1 MGREKRYPH
10 APNRARGATIP
21 LPDRG
26 GVYFSMMPLNPE
38 RDVLDR
44 ARRAARESDAPLL
57 LAVSGG
63 LDSMSLLDAM
73 ARAAR
78 RRIAVVA
85 TFDHRTG
92 PHSAR
97 AVALVVREA
106 RRRGLPVVTGGMPDG
121 ADRSN
126 GVESMWRAARHG
138 FLRATAATYGARVV
152 TAHTRDD
159 QIETVLM
166 REMRG
171 SGARGLAGLAA
182 PSAIV
187 RPFLDVS
194 RRAIEAYATAT
205 GLTWLEDPS
214 NASLAFLRN
223 RVRHQLLPALRLA
236 DPSIDDAL
244 WATGSR
250 AAAWRADLESLV
262 DACVRY
268 ERTDQHSV
276 VVAASELADY
286 DRDSLTVLWG
296 AIAGRVGLALDRRGT
311 HRCATFTMK
320 RARSGGIPLSG
331 GWRLEA
337 GHGALMLRRAPVM
350 GEGSATLPTEG
361 GVALE
366 WGGFRFSV
374 VGHQHHDNG
383 WSATLVSSEPVLVRR
398 WRPGDRLAPSLGQ
411 GRRRVTRYL
420 SDAGVVGSDRAGW
433 PVVVQGE
440 EIVWIPGVRRS
451 NAATAPSGRPA
462 RHYLCERAHG

>member
-1 MGREKRYPH
+1 
-10 APNRARGATIP
+10 
-21 LPDRG
+21 
-26 GVYFSMMPLNPE
+26 MMPLNPE
-38 RDVLDR
+38 RDVVDR
-44 ARRAARESDAPLL
+44 ARRAARDSDAPLV

-73 ARAAR
+73 ATAAR
-78 RRIAVVA
+78 SRIAAVA
-85 TFDHRTG
+85 TFDHATG
-92 PHSAR
+92 LHSAR
-97 AVALVVREA
+97 AVAHVVREA
-106 RRRGLPVVTGGMPDG
+106 RRLGLPVVTGRMPDD
-121 ADRSN
+121 ADQSN
-126 GVESMWRAARHG
+126 GLEAMWRAARLS
-138 FLRATAATYGARVV
+138 FLRATAATFGARVV

-171 SGARGLAGLAA
+171 SGARGLAGLAVA
-182 PSAIV
+182 NAIV

-194 RRAIEAYATAT
+194 RATLEAYARTR
-205 GLTWLEDPS
+205 GLTWLDDPS

-223 RVRHQLLPALRLA
+223 RVRHQLLPALRRA

-244 WATGSR
+244 WSIGSG
-250 AAAWRADLESLV
+250 AAAWRADLESAV

-268 ERTDQHSV
+268 RHSGERAL

-296 AIAGRVGLALDRRGT
+296 ALAGRVGLALDRRGT
-311 HRCATFTMK
+311 QRCASFTMS
-320 RARSGGIPLSG
+320 RARNGGIPLSG

-337 GHGALMLRRAPVM
+337 GRGDLMLRRAAKI
-350 GEGSATLPTEG
+350 GEGTATLPTEG
-361 GVALE
+361 ALE

-374 VGHQHHDNG
+374 VEDGQGDNG
-383 WSATLVSSEPVLVRR
+383 WSAAFVSSEPVLVRP
-398 WRPGDRLAPSLGQ
+398 WRAGDRLGPSLGQ

-420 SDAGVVGSDRAGW
+420 SDAGVMGSDRAGW

-451 NAATAPSGRPA
+451 DAATAPSGRPA

>member
-1 MGREKRYPH
+1 
-10 APNRARGATIP
+10 
-21 LPDRG
+21 
-26 GVYFSMMPLNPE
+26 MMPLNPE

-44 ARRAARESDAPLL
+44 ARRAARESDAPLV

-73 ARAAR
+73 ATAAR
-78 RRIAVVA
+78 SCIAAVA
-85 TFDHRTG
+85 TFDHAAG

-97 AVALVVREA
+97 AVAHVVREA
-106 RRRGLPVVTGGMPDG
+106 RRLSLPVVTGRMPDDV
-121 ADRSN
+121 DRSN
-126 GVESMWRAARHG
+126 GVEAMWRAARHD
-138 FLRATAATYGARVV
+138 FLRATAATYAARVV

-194 RRAIEAYATAT
+194 RATLEAYTRAR
-205 GLTWLEDPS
+205 GVTWLDDPS

-223 RVRHQLLPALRLA
+223 RVRREILPALRRA

-244 WATGSR
+244 WSIGGR
-250 AAAWRADLESLV
+250 AAAWRADLEEAV
-262 DACVRY
+262 DARVRY
-268 ERTDQHSV
+268 RRPGERSL
-276 VVAASELADY
+276 VVAASELGNY
-286 DRDSLTVLWG
+286 DRDSLTVLW
-296 AIAGRVGLALDRRGT
+296 AALAGRVGLALDRRGT
-311 HRCATFTMK
+311 QRCASFTMNK
-320 RARSGGIPLSG
+320 ARSGGIPLSG

-337 GHGALMLRRAPVM
+337 GRGDLLLRRAAM
-350 GEGSATLPTEG
+350 IGEETATLPTEG
-361 GVALE
+361 ALE

-374 VGHQHHDNG
+374 VEDPHDDNG
-383 WSATLVSSEPVLVRR
+383 WSAALVGTEPVVVRR
-398 WRPGDRLAPSLGQ
+398 WQAGDRLAPSLGQ

-420 SDAGVVGSDRAGW
+420 SDAGVMGSDRAGW

-440 EIVWIPGVRRS
+440 QIVWIPGVRRS
-451 NAATAPSGRPA
+451 DAATAPSGRPA